1 MSRCRERVLVQVIL
15 VLGAAASASELAAP
29 QKAPIP
35 DAHALETAQKAAG
48 ELFGARFRSAK
59 TPADKSAVAAEM
71 IEAALKLQDGTADQ
85 YVLLKIAREIASGAG
100 EAATAQEAAEKRRN
114 GLTCRPRNSRPRR
127 C

>member
-35 DAHALETAQKAAG
+35 DAHALEMQKAAG
-48 ELFGARFRSAK
+48 ELFGTRFRSAK

-71 IEAALKLQDGTADQ
+71 IEAALRLQDGTVDQ
-85 YVLLKIAREIASGAG
+85 YVLLKMRGRSRPVPA
-100 EAATAQEAAEKRRN
+100 KRRRRN
-114 GLTCRPRNSRPRR
+114 RQLRRRRSGSTCRPRNSRPRR